1 MTGHDGADFVPEQ
14 DGMDQTL
21 GPTADRVRRVLGS
34 GQMRPA
40 FRDRLRREVVAA
52 RQAQIAAG
60 TRPVGSAPA
69 SARRPGRAVPGARQ
83 SAPAGRPTAP
93 AGRPTAPAGR
103 PTAPARPAGARRWR
117 AVVRM
122 AVAAAAVIVAG
133 VVLAGHPRPVR
144 VSVLSNVD
152 GVVSGEP
159 TAVLRLTF
167 SQPLDHPATASALR
181 LSPAAQVRSGWE
193 GETLTVTPLYGLAP
207 NSAYV
212 LTVDHAIART
222 AGGAP
227 LAADLHVLFGT
238 APVAGRGAGGNAGT
252 GVALPLVRKR
262 VAGADDGSE
271 AVVVQDGTLLVT
283 AAQAGPGTGNHQGLV
298 RIEDGRAT
306 PLSTA
311 TDAICVSRSGRS
323 VAFLNRTATGTR
335 VVFADGVG
343 SPSSSVAVEV
353 DQGSPLGWINDAEV
367 SFVGAGRLEA
377 VNREGRVRTLSEA
390 AVDAARDGVA
400 VAPGGRYAY
409 LRPASG
415 GAAKIIDLGDDAAHA
430 LPAGTG
436 SPSFSA
442 DGATVA
448 WFDSSAGTPRLAVA
462 ASGGGPVLTVKL
474 PVQPGDQLS
483 DLALSPDGYHF
494 VYSVTAANHHAELRL
509 STMPDG
515 RTVAASSDAV
525 GQSPNWAASGRMFTV
540 RTGGAGSAHI
550 DTVTVPE
557 PATDRRAGLEGLA
570 MAFTNAQI
578 GADPGAQRALA
589 APDAALPTLP
599 GITRAAVLWVLPA
612 AGGTA
617 TARVRLS
624 IDARPG
630 RPVAQQAEQT
640 LTLGPRPDG
649 TLVVQAASVEDVHPA
664 PNAPQVLR
672 LDTDTSPAAVV
683 LTFDSDLDP
692 DSVPAAVGLSTA
704 DARTVPATASYDAA
718 TRTVTLR
725 PASATTTPVAVRVDT
740 GLRDV
745 HGQPAVAGLRVAVN
759 LGS

>member
-1 MTGHDGADFVPEQ
+1 MTGHDGADFVPEE
-14 DGMDQTL
+14 DGMDETL
-21 GPTADRVRRVLGS
+21 RPTADRVRGVLDS
-34 GQMRPA
+34 GLMRPA

-52 RQAQIAAG
+52 REAEIAAG
-60 TRPVGSAPA
+60 TRRIGGAPPG
-69 SARRPGRAVPGARQ
+69 ARRPGGAVPGARR
-83 SAPAGRPTAP
+83 S
-93 AGRPTAPAGR
+93 APAGR
-103 PTAPARPAGARRWR
+103 PTAPARPARARRWR
-117 AVVRM
+117 PVLGM
-122 AVAAAAVIVAG
+122 AVAAAAVVVAG
-133 VVLAGHPRPVR
+133 AVLVVNGPPFVGRPRPAR

-152 GVVSGEP
+152 GVASGAP
-159 TAVLRLTF
+159 TAALRLTF
-167 SQPLDHPATASALR
+167 SQPLDHTATVSALR

-193 GETLTVTPLYGLAP
+193 GDTLTVTPLYGFAP

-227 LAADLHVLFGT
+227 LAADVHVLFGT
-238 APVAGRGAGGNAGT
+238 APVAGREPSGNAGM
-252 GVALPLVRKR
+252 GAALPLVRKQ

-271 AVVVQDGTLLVT
+271 AVVVQGGTLLLT
-283 AAQAGPGTGNHQGLV
+283 AAQAGPGTDNHQGLV
-298 RIEDGRAT
+298 RIGDGTAT

-323 VAFLNRTATGTR
+323 VAFLNRTTTGTR
-335 VVFADGVG
+335 VVFANGVG
-343 SPSSSVAVEV
+343 SPSSSVPVEV

-367 SFVGAGRLEA
+367 SFVGAGRLKA
-377 VNREGRVRTLSEA
+377 VNREGRVRTLSDA
-390 AVDAARDGVA
+390 AVDAARDTVE

-415 GAAKIIDLGDDAAHA
+415 NGGKVVDLRDNAAHA
-430 LPAGTG
+430 LPTSTG

-448 WFDSSAGTPRLAVA
+448 WFDSSGGTPRLAVA

-474 PVQPGDQLS
+474 PVQSGDQLS

-509 STMPDG
+509 STLPDG

-525 GQSPNWAASGRMFTV
+525 GQSPNWAASGRMFTIL
-540 RTGGAGSAHI
+540 TGGAGSGHI

-557 PATDRRAGLEGLA
+557 PATDRQAAPDGLA
-570 MAFTNAQI
+570 MAFANAQI
-578 GADPGAQRALA
+578 SADAGAQRSLA
-589 APDAALPTLP
+589 AADTALPTVP

-617 TARVRLS
+617 TARLRLT
-624 IDARPG
+624 IDPRPD
-630 RPVAQQAEQT
+630 RPVAQQAEET

-649 TLVVQAASVEDVHPA
+649 TLAVRAVSVEDLHPA

-672 LDTDTSPAAVV
+672 LDTDASAGAVL

-692 DSVPAAVGLSTA
+692 DSVPTAIGLSTA
-704 DARTVPATASYDAA
+704 DGRTFPGTASYDAA

-725 PASATTTPVAVRVDT
+725 AASATTTSVVVRVDT

-745 HGQPAVAGLRVAVN
+745 RGQRAAAGLRVAVD